1 MHAYTCR
8 CQHLTAQYLV
18 VSDSIEKLMMKITED
33 QANSIIDRL
42 KVERAKS
49 WQAINY
55 ELQDD
60 AEVLFIRIYLDD
72 ATVVKN
78 LGKPVA
84 TRICSEAIPERK
96 DGPLY
101 SWMVAFIYK
110 GEVIDSTMGGGS
122 NGII

>member
-1 MHAYTCR
+1 
-8 CQHLTAQYLV
+8 
-18 VSDSIEKLMMKITED
+18 MKITED
-33 QANSIIDRL
+33 QANTIIERL

-60 AEVLFIRIYLDD
+60 AEILFIRIYLDD
-72 ATVVKN
+72 TTVVKN

-96 DGPLY
+96 DGPGPLY
-101 SWMVAFIYK
+101 SWVVAFIYR

-122 NGII
+122 NGVI